1 MFYRSKYHSGKV
13 FDLNKLTWIILNVRD
28 VSVTMKSVYLLGL
41 GEVKQTV
48 NTAIVIDRLTNK
60 VIVKKIRADV
70 FVRTQERNLFLLKE
84 NVNSIGI
91 VK

>member
-13 FDLNKLTWIILNVRD
+13 FGLNKLTWIILNVRD
-28 VSVTMKSVYLLGL
+28 VSVIMKSVYLLGL

-60 VIVKKIRADV
+60 AIVKKIRTDV
-70 FVRTQERNLFLLKE
+70 FMRKQKQNLFLSKE
-84 NVNSIGI
+84 NVKSIDI
-91 VK
+91 MK